1 MNPISSSGYKNSFSV
16 NSVQQRASSRA
27 PATYNHPGSL
37 SLALL
42 SSDTFSILDQK
53 ENKFSGSHK
62 RLILLARSGIADGT
76 LRMSSSQSSHATYKQ
91 RVNLPDAGQADLT
104 VKTRL
109 NEKSQ
114 YEITEIGLHI
124 HASDITE
131 AMSLPTSAGAKKST
145 YDADRRQHNQDN
157 PLNSIEKTIITSE
170 VSSSTNPRP
179 SRQATS
185 TLPSASSS
193 INPGGRKVSQQ
204 FNEAVASL
212 IKEMSPKL
220 FRSRPS
226 EFKTVIELLSPL
238 QGKGQLNGKDQ
249 LALIDASDQL
259 QKVVSAKPNKYPG
272 ATAMIT
278 HIDQVVASAPELY
291 QTVGQLASDL
301 EHKASVLSFVEYL
314 QKNHP
319 SMIDDA
325 KGRLTPEGAKNYASL
340 KQRFDLETQ
349 NRHVLSPTAT
359 RLSESEAAVVK
370 LIEGGYRDFQDAL
383 RQPDGTMLT
392 RKRLLE
398 CVNIVKQLATAK
410 PEEVN
415 KERIATVFP
424 GGITDPAKLE
434 PGKIYREKGF
444 VFVGGERP
452 SDRGHVMQIK
462 MTKGYPV
469 DARKYYGHSGN
480 NEDKQQWISLPG
492 ANFRFDGIKDE
503 YGKKS
508 YLFTQISR

>member
-1 MNPISSSGYKNSFSV
+1 M
-16 NSVQQRASSRA
+16 
-27 PATYNHPGSL
+27 
-37 SLALL
+37 
-42 SSDTFSILDQK
+42 
-53 ENKFSGSHK
+53 
-62 RLILLARSGIADGT
+62 
-76 LRMSSSQSSHATYKQ
+76 
-91 RVNLPDAGQADLT
+91 
-104 VKTRL
+104 
-109 NEKSQ
+109 
-114 YEITEIGLHI
+114 
-124 HASDITE
+124 
-131 AMSLPTSAGAKKST
+131 
-145 YDADRRQHNQDN
+145 
-157 PLNSIEKTIITSE
+157 
-170 VSSSTNPRP
+170 
-179 SRQATS
+179 
-185 TLPSASSS
+185 
-193 INPGGRKVSQQ
+193 SQQ